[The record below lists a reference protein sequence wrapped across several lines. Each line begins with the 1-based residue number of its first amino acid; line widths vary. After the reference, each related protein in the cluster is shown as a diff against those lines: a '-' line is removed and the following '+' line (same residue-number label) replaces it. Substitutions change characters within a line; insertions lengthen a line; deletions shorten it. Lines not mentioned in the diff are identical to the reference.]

1 MYKLPFHLKLKDRST
16 HCVKIIFP
24 KPNKDTAAYTS
35 RSSGGTINGKCVS
48 YLSGKC
54 VGDISG
60 KCVGSIAGSCGMAP
74 APGGSIGVV
83 WSDGAVG
90 ICSGVARKKVTT
102 HITILCLNLIYYF
115 IVIHYFMVIH

>member
-83 WSDGAVG
+83 WSDAVG

-102 HITILCLNLIYYF
+102 HITILCLNLMHYF